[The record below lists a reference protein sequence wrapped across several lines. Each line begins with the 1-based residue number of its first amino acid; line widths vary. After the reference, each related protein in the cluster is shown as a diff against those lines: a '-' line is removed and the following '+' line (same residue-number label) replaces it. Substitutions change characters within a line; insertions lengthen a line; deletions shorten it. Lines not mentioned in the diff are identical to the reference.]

1 MAPTLWLSVNL
12 IVQKGEPAMATDDEY
27 PIVHS
32 PLERRITRDG
42 VSVDVHIYRGI
53 NELGWLLEIVD
64 HLGGS
69 TVWEDTFPSDEV
81 ALAEAMETIDREGI
95 GSFAEERPALL
106 H

>member
-1 MAPTLWLSVNL
+1 MTA
-12 IVQKGEPAMATDDEY
+12 DDEY

-42 VSVDVHIYRGI
+42 VSVDWQIYRGI
-53 NELGWLLEIVD
+53 NETGWLLEIVD

-69 TVWEDTFPSDEV
+69 TVWDDRFATDEA
-81 ALAEAMETIDREGI
+81 ALAEAMENIDREGVA
-95 GSFAEERPALL
+95 SFAEERPSLL